1 MEYVVPLPLRIYLD
15 KKQCRTAYSIS
26 INNYRGVN
34 VYKLTK
40 AKHQFDTQVAPL
52 LIGLPVFSR
61 VKITYKLYKGSN
73 RRSDLDN
80 LCYIVAKFF
89 HDTLQNTGHLQ
100 DDNTSVIVQT
110 NFIFAGIDKEHPRLE
125 AILEEI

>member
-1 MEYVVPLPLRIYLD
+1 MQYIVPLPLSIYLD
-15 KKQCRTAYSIS
+15 KKQCRTKYSIS

-34 VYKLTK
+34 VYKLNK

-52 LIGLPVFSR
+52 LVNLPVFR
-61 VKITYKLYKGSN
+61 KIKISYFLYKSSN

-89 HDTLQNTGHLQ
+89 HDTLRVTGHLV
-100 DDNTSVIVQT
+100 DDNTSIIVQT
-110 NFIFAGIDKEHPRLE
+110 NFIFAGIDKDHPRLE
-125 AILEEI
+125 AIIEEV